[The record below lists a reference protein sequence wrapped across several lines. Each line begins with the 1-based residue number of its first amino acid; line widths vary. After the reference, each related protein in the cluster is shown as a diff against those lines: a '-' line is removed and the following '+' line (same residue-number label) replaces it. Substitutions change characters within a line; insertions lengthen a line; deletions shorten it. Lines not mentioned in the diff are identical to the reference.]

1 MATYK
6 DPYNLTF
13 NPYVQ
18 QRPVEAM
25 MKVGVYK
32 QQRYDEGVQKI
43 QESIDNIAGLDVVR
57 PEDKQYLQ
65 SKLNQLG
72 SQLSM
77 VAGGDF
83 SNFQLV
89 NSVNGMTNQIVKDPT
104 VINAVSNTT
113 KYRKD
118 LETVAKLQQEGKWA
132 DSNQYAFNKDANAW
146 FQGGLDASYSANTS
160 PYIDVTK
167 EATDIVK
174 ALAKDY
180 TENDVWYD
188 PETGQ
193 VLDVMTRQKIE
204 GITPEKIQ
212 TALKAGLSPQ
222 AWRQLAIDGQY
233 KYSNVS
239 PEQYVNDINSSY
251 QKTFSL
257 YSDRR
262 DELINKAKLAPTQE
276 EKDKIMAQVDEIDRS
291 IKSIKSEYDSVSR
304 GFESGDVESSQ
315 AQFYTTNWLENI
327 SNAMSSRGVSSE
339 LKVSPYFTT
348 NMEVKNYNLQVQRF
362 EETKRNNRRTED
374 LALAKILQDQM
385 ANDPFGPLF
394 PMPET
399 TEDPTKIIQT
409 ANANVEK
416 TGAIADAELQKLADT
431 FGWSTKLEQD
441 KDDKGKLQFDADG
454 NPVMTS
460 QAIKEAI
467 KLVNAGPNGTNDQ
480 IYAMAKSYYD
490 ANQVYMEQLARVNSA
505 NTEAEKQV
513 PYNVD
518 DAVPAEFKNNTYF
531 GFTAAEAT
539 LLFDKF
545 NTDYLTQQYIPGSA
559 TEGQAMTMPVYNDAA
574 AQADLRGDENAYRLY
589 QEWKKPQF
597 ASGVKKEV
605 LQIQKAVQEEARRVN
620 TERKK
625 VASEIIYQNT
635 PMWQRTRLPIVL
647 EKPAVKAKVDDY
659 IGTIVGTKGGWPG
672 LSDDDIQTLAAMKGN
687 VDAAA
692 FITKDKLLNVQ
703 SGNKSI
709 DIPYTDEQWAV
720 LTQKFSNQ
728 VNKDPYVQMF
738 ESTVLPQLLV
748 TNPRIG
754 GNKAYWTTAYA
765 DESGKSSFDTTPYNA
780 FFKSFSFPSIRSY
793 NVSGNF
799 VTTVNP
805 REDFDNGYFYLNV
818 SGFKLRDNKTG
829 QIVDSAKL
837 NGALYPQA
845 FTKAQAADFM
855 QTATDAQIE
864 ALITRQFPNHTLVK

>member
-32 QQRYDEGVQKI
+32 QERYDQGVQKI

-104 VINAVSNTT
+104 VTNAVSNTA

-118 LETVAKLQQEGKWA
+118 LETVAKLQQEGKWS
-132 DSNQYAFNKDANAW
+132 DSNQLAFNKDANAW

-160 PYIDVTK
+160 PYVDTTK

-212 TALKAGLSPQ
+212 TALKAGLSPE
-222 AWRQLAIDGQY
+222 AWRQLSIGGQY

-239 PEQYVNDINSSY
+239 PQQYVNDINNSY

-262 DELINKAKLAPTQE
+262 DELMNDAKLASTQE
-276 EKDKIMAQVDEIDRS
+276 EKDRIMLQVDEIDRS
-291 IKSIKSEYDSVSR
+291 IKSIKSDYDSVSR
-304 GFESGDVESSQ
+304 GFESGDVEGSQ

-339 LKVSPYFTT
+339 LKVSPFFTT
-348 NMEVKNYNLQVQRF
+348 DMQVKNYNLQVSRF
-362 EETKRNNRRTED
+362 NETKRHNQATED
-374 LALAKILQDQM
+374 LGYAKFLQDKM

-399 TEDPTKIIQT
+399 PEDPTKIIQT

-416 TGAIADAELQKLADT
+416 TGAIAEAELQKLSDT
-431 FGWSTKLEQD
+431 FGWSRELYQE
-441 KDDKGKLQFDADG
+441 KDDKGNL
-454 NPVMTS
+454 VMTS
-460 QAIKEAI
+460 QARKEAT
-467 KLVNAGPNGTNDQ
+467 KLINVGRNELNAQAYD
-480 IYAMAKSYYD
+480 MAKSYYD
-490 ANQVYMEQLARVNSA
+490 ADQAHMQELARVNSA

-531 GFTAAEAT
+531 GFTAAEAA

-545 NTDYLTQQYIPGSA
+545 NTDYLTQQYVPGSA
-559 TEGQAMTMPVYNDAA
+559 SEGQQMTVPVYNDAA
-574 AQADLRGDENAYRLY
+574 ARADLKGDENAYRLY
-589 QEWKKPQF
+589 EEWKRPQF
-597 ASGVKKEV
+597 ASELKQEV
-605 LQIQKAVQEEARRVN
+605 LKIQNAVQQEARRVN

-625 VASEIIYQNT
+625 VTSEILYQNT
-635 PMWQRTRLPIVL
+635 PTWQRTRVPIVL

-659 IGTIVGTKGGWPG
+659 IGTIVGVKGGWPG
-672 LSDDDIQTLAAMKGN
+672 LSDDDIEKLAAMKGK

-703 SGNKSI
+703 SGGESI
-709 DIPYTDEQWAV
+709 NIPYTDEQWAV

-728 VNKDPYVQMF
+728 VNKDPYVQRF
-738 ESTVLPQLLV
+738 EGDVLPQLLV
-748 TNPRIG
+748 TNPTLA

-780 FFKSFSFPSIRSY
+780 YFKSFSFPSIRSY

-805 REDFDNGYFYLNV
+805 REDFNNGYFYLNV
-818 SGFKLRDNKTG
+818 SGFKLRDNRTG
-829 QIVDSAKL
+829 QIVEADFKL

-845 FTKAQAADFM
+845 MTKAQAADFM

-864 ALITRQFPNHTLVK
+864 ALIKRQFPNYTLVK

>member
-1 MATYK
+1 MASYK
-6 DPYNLTF
+6 DIIPKF
-13 NPYVQ
+13 NPYIQ

-57 PEDKQYLQ
+57 DVDKQYLQ

-72 SQLSM
+72 GQLSM

-89 NSVNGMTNQIVKDPT
+89 NSVNGMTNQIAKDPN
-104 VINAVSNTT
+104 VLNAVSNAA

-132 DSNQYAFNKDANAW
+132 DSNQLAFNKDANTW

-160 PYIDVTK
+160 PYVDTTK
-167 EATDIVK
+167 DAIEIVK

-180 TENDVWYD
+180 TTEDVVFDYN
-188 PETGQ
+188 EAGQ
-193 VLDVMTRQKIE
+193 IVGVRDALTRTKIE
-204 GITPEKIQ
+204 GITPQKVQ
-212 TALKAGLSPQ
+212 TALKTGLSPQ
-222 AWRQLAIDGQY
+222 AWRQLSIDGQY

-239 PEQYVNDINSSY
+239 PQQYVNDINNSY

-262 DELINKAKLAPTQE
+262 DELMNDAKLAPTQE
-276 EKDKIMAQVDEIDRS
+276 EKDRIMLQVDEIDRS
-291 IKSIKSEYDSVSR
+291 IKSIKSDYDSVSR
-304 GFESGDVESSQ
+304 GFESGDVEGSQ

-339 LKVSPYFTT
+339 LKASPFFTT
-348 NMEVKNYNLQVQRF
+348 DMQVKNYNLQVSRF
-362 EETKRNNRRTED
+362 NETKRHNQATED
-374 LALAKILQDQM
+374 LAYAKILQDQM

-399 TEDPTKIIQT
+399 PEDPTKIIQT

-416 TGAIADAELQKLADT
+416 TGAIAEAELQKLSDT
-431 FGWSTKLEQD
+431 FGWSTELYQEKN
-441 KDDKGKLQFDADG
+441 DKGNL
-454 NPVMTS
+454 VMTS
-460 QAIKEAI
+460 QARKEAT
-467 KLVNAGPNGTNDQ
+467 KLINVGRNELNAQAYD
-480 IYAMAKSYYD
+480 MAKSYYD
-490 ANQVYMEQLARVNSA
+490 ADQAHMQELARVNSA

-531 GFTAAEAT
+531 GFTAAEAA

-545 NTDYLTQQYIPGSA
+545 NTDYLTQQYVPGSA
-559 TEGQAMTMPVYNDAA
+559 SEGQQMTVPVYNDAA
-574 AQADLRGDENAYRLY
+574 ARTDLRGDENAYRLY
-589 QEWKKPQF
+589 EEWKRPQF
-597 ASGVKKEV
+597 ASELKQEV
-605 LQIQKAVQEEARRVN
+605 LKIQNAVQQEARRVN

-625 VASEIIYQNT
+625 VTSEILYQNT
-635 PMWQRTRLPIVL
+635 PTWQRTRVPIVL

-659 IGTIVGTKGGWPG
+659 IGTIVGVKGGWPG
-672 LSDDDIQTLAAMKGN
+672 LSNDDIEKLAAMKGK

-703 SGNKSI
+703 SGGESI
-709 DIPYTDEQWAV
+709 NIPYTDEQWAV

-738 ESTVLPQLLV
+738 EGDVLPQLLV
-748 TNPRIG
+748 TNPALA

-780 FFKSFSFPSIRSY
+780 YFKSFSFPSIRSY
-793 NVSGNF
+793 NISANF

-805 REDFDNGYFYLNV
+805 REDFNNGYFYLNV
-818 SGFKLRDNKTG
+818 SGFKLRDNRTG

-845 FTKAQAADFM
+845 MTKAQAADFM
-855 QTATDAQIE
+855 KTATDKQIE
-864 ALITRQFPNHTLVK
+864 ALIKRQFPNCTLVK

>member
-32 QQRYDEGVQKI
+32 QERYDQGVQKI

-72 SQLSM
+72 GQLSM

-104 VINAVSNTT
+104 VTNAVSNTA

-118 LETVAKLQQEGKWA
+118 LETVAKLQQEGKWG
-132 DSNQYAFNKDANAW
+132 DSNQLAFNKDANAW

-160 PYIDVTK
+160 PYVNTTK
-167 EATDIVK
+167 EVTDIVK

-180 TENDVWYD
+180 TKNDVWYD

-193 VLDVMTRQKIE
+193 VLDVMTQQKVE

-239 PEQYVNDINSSY
+239 PEQYVNDINNSY

-262 DELINKAKLAPTQE
+262 DELMNDAKLAPTQE
-276 EKDKIMAQVDEIDRS
+276 EKDRIMLQVDEIDRS
-291 IKSIKSEYDSVSR
+291 IKSIKSDYDSVSR
-304 GFESGDVESSQ
+304 GFESGDVEGSQ

-339 LKVSPYFTT
+339 LKVNPFFTT
-348 NMEVKNYNLQVQRF
+348 DMQVKNSNLQIRRF
-362 EETKRNNRRTED
+362 NETKRHNQATED
-374 LALAKILQDQM
+374 LAYAKILQDQM

-394 PMPET
+394 PMPDT
-399 TEDPTKIIQT
+399 PDDPTKIIQT
-409 ANANVEK
+409 ANANVKK
-416 TGAIADAELQKLADT
+416 TGAIADVELQKLSDT
-431 FGWSTKLEQD
+431 FGWSTELYQE
-441 KDDKGKLQFDADG
+441 KDDNGNLVKDDNG

-460 QAIKEAI
+460 QAIKEAT
-467 KLVNAGPNGTNDQ
+467 KLINVGRNELNA
-480 IYAMAKSYYD
+480 
-490 ANQVYMEQLARVNSA
+490 QVYDMAEAYYNADQAYTQELARVNSA
-505 NTEAEKQV
+505 NTEAETNV

-518 DAVPAEFKNNTYF
+518 DAIPSEFKNNTYF
-531 GFTAAEAT
+531 GYTPADAA

-545 NTDYLTQQYIPGSA
+545 DTDYLTKEYVPGSA
-559 TEGQAMTMPVYNDAA
+559 SEGKPLTIPVYNDKA
-574 AQADLRGDENAYRLY
+574 AQTDLRGDENAYRLY
-589 QEWKKPQF
+589 EEWKSPQF
-597 ASGVKKEV
+597 ASETKQEV
-605 LQIQKAVQEEARRVN
+605 LKIQNAVQQEATRVN

-625 VASEIIYQNT
+625 VTSEILYQNT
-635 PMWQRTRLPIVL
+635 PMWQRTRVPIVL
-647 EKPAVKAKVDDY
+647 EKPAVKARVDDY
-659 IGTIVGTKGGWPG
+659 IGTIVGAEGGWPG
-672 LSDDDIQTLAAMKGN
+672 LSDDDIEKLAAMKGK
-687 VDAAA
+687 VDAAS

-703 SGNKSI
+703 SGGESI
-709 DIPYTDEQWAV
+709 NIPYTDEQWAV

-728 VNKDPYVQMF
+728 VNKNSYVQRF
-738 ESTVLPQLLV
+738 EGEVLPQLLV
-748 TNPRIG
+748 TNPALA

-780 FFKSFSFPSIRSY
+780 YLKSFSFPSIRSY

-805 REDFDNGYFYLNV
+805 REDFNNGYFYLNV
-818 SGFKLRDNKTG
+818 SGFKLRDNRTG

-845 FTKAQAADFM
+845 MTKAQAADFM
-855 QTATDAQIE
+855 KTATDKQIE
-864 ALITRQFPNHTLVK
+864 ALIKRQFPNGTLVK

>member
-1 MATYK
+1 MASYK
-6 DPYNLTF
+6 DPANLTF

-18 QRPVEAM
+18 KRPVEAM

-43 QESIDNIAGLDVVR
+43 QESIDNVAGLDVVR

-89 NSVNGMTNQIVKDPT
+89 NSVNGMTNQIAKDPT

-118 LETVAKLQQEGKWA
+118 LETIENHRKEGKWA
-132 DSNQYAFNKDANAW
+132 DSNQTAFNKDVNAW

-160 PYIDVTK
+160 PYVDPTK
-167 EATDIVK
+167 EVTDIVK

-180 TENDVWYD
+180 TKNDVWYD

-193 VLDVMTRQKIE
+193 VLDVMTRQKVE
-204 GITPEKIQ
+204 GITKEKIQ

-239 PEQYVNDINSSY
+239 PEQYVNDVNNSY

-262 DELINKAKLAPTQE
+262 DELMNKAKLAPTQE
-276 EKDKIMAQVDEIDRS
+276 EKDKIMAKVDEIDRS

-315 AQFYTTNWLENI
+315 AQYYTINWLENI

-339 LKVSPYFTT
+339 LTVSPSFTT
-348 NMEVKNYNLQVQRF
+348 DMQVKNYNLQVSRF
-362 EETKRNNRRTED
+362 NETKRHNQATED
-374 LALAKILQDQM
+374 LAYAKILQDQM
-385 ANDPFGPLF
+385 ANNPFGPLF
-394 PMPET
+394 PMPGT
-399 TEDPTKIIQT
+399 PEDPTKIIQT

-416 TGAIADAELQKLADT
+416 TGAIADAELQKLSDT
-431 FGWSTKLEQD
+431 FGWSTELEQD
-441 KDDKGKLQFDADG
+441 KDDRGNPLFDADG

-460 QAIKEAI
+460 QARKEAANLI
-467 KLVNAGPNGTNDQ
+467 NVGRNELNAQAYD
-480 IYAMAKSYYD
+480 MAEAYYNAD
-490 ANQVYMEQLARVNSA
+490 KAHMQELARVNSA

-518 DAVPAEFKNNTYF
+518 DAVPAEFKNNAYF
-531 GFTAAEAT
+531 GFTAAEAA
-539 LLFDKF
+539 LLFDRF
-545 NTDYLTQQYIPGSA
+545 NTDYLSEQYVPGSA
-559 TEGQAMTMPVYNDAA
+559 SEGQAMTVAVYNDAA
-574 AQADLRGDENAYRLY
+574 AQADLDDNAYRLY
-589 QEWKKPQF
+589 QEWKRPQF
-597 ASGVKKEV
+597 ASEVKQEV
-605 LQIQKAVQEEARRVN
+605 LKIQNAVQQEARRVN

-625 VASEIIYQNT
+625 VASEILYQNT

-647 EKPAVKAKVDDY
+647 EKPAVKAQVDDY

-672 LSDDDIQTLAAMKGN
+672 LSDDDIEKLAAMKGN

-703 SGNKSI
+703 SGGESI
-709 DIPYTDEQWAV
+709 NIPYTDEQWAV

-738 ESTVLPQLLV
+738 EGTVLPQLLV
-748 TNPRIG
+748 TNPQLA

-780 FFKSFSFPSIRSY
+780 YFKSFSFPSIRSY

-805 REDFDNGYFYLNV
+805 REDFNNGYFYLNV

-829 QIVDSAKL
+829 QIVDSPKL